1 MAALYYLI
9 DTVLSFAVYAFL
21 LRFLLPLVRADF
33 RNPITQ
39 AVLAL
44 TNWLV
49 MPLRRV
55 LPPIRRVDTASIV
68 ALIVVQL
75 AATLVLFKL
84 RTGALLPLLPLAIA
98 ALRSLILATLL
109 LYTVLIF
116 VYALMSFIAPD
127 ARSPVTALL
136 ASLCEPVLAPLR
148 RVLPAVGGIDFSPLV
163 AIVGLTALR
172 ILVG

>member
-1 MAALYYLI
+1 MATLYYLI

-21 LRFLLPLVRADF
+21 LRVLLPLVRADF
-33 RNPITQ
+33 RNPLTQ

-55 LPPIRRVDTASIV
+55 LPPVGRLDTASIV
-68 ALIVVQL
+68 ALVVVQL
-75 AATLVLFKL
+75 AATLILFKL
-84 RTGALLPLLPLAIA
+84 RTGALLPLLPLMVAV
-98 ALRSLILATLL
+98 LRSLILATLL

-116 VYALMSFIAPD
+116 IYALMSFIAPD

-148 RVLPAVGGIDFSPLV
+148 RVLPMVGGIDFSPLV